1 MQTEFVSRLRGVDQ
15 RLFADPRPT
24 PDEGSFQ
31 VDNTSAQYYKIALLQ
46 APQGGGAADSSAGR
60 ARSRGSIWPTSY
72 PAASDRVDRE
82 GEEDRLPCRR

>member
-31 VDNTSAQYYKIALLQ
+31 VDNTESSYYKSPYYKLHKAEVQPI
-46 APQGGGAADSSAGR
+46 P
-60 ARSRGSIWPTSY
+60 P
-72 PAASDRVDRE
+72 PAVPEPRVDLADVLPSPLIASIE
-82 GEEDRLPCRR
+82 KAKKISLPCGR